1 MHHLEVQI
9 EVVCGNDAER
19 VRTRVEQAIYH
30 ALSLRPTVTVAKPGA
45 FAHFELR
52 PGASGGS
59 TELAKIS
66 SPNRAVSLPIK
77 SPSKMPRDAGLTS
90 MFQAY
95 EQPFSF

>member
-1 MHHLEVQI
+1 MDSVEVRI
-9 EVVCGNDAER
+9 GVVCGKECGG
-19 VRTRVEQAIYH
+19 VRTGVEQAIYH

-45 FAHFELR
+45 LAHFELR

-90 MFQAY
+90 MFPVS